1 MHTVV
6 VGGGAS
12 GIAIAV
18 MLLRHAQAGDHV
30 THVDLAPNMGIGAA
44 YSTPDETLLL
54 NVRVYNMS
62 IYADA
67 PSHFADWV
75 ADQYGQH
82 DTNAFV
88 PRHWYARYLRDT
100 LTTAIRT
107 SAGHYTQIQAQVCD
121 IEPHQRTVILHD
133 GQRIMANQVVL
144 ALGHAPIANPLS
156 RYVASPTRIIAG
168 YDWQGIAREIAPH
181 QPVLIIGTGLT
192 MVDAVSTLWQ
202 SGHHAPITAISRHG
216 HLPQA
221 HVVYAPHTGYI
232 TPADYGISLRH
243 LMRTVRREVTRAHQQ
258 GQPWQAVIDAI
269 RPHTQSL
276 WISWS
281 LADKQRFLRHVRAH
295 WDIYRHRI
303 APHLATQ
310 LSAAQHRGQLA
321 VVAGRITNYRED
333 GDGVTLSYTPRGRSH
348 GITHTAT
355 WVINCTGPESDY
367 TRITNPL
374 VTALTRR
381 GLLNA
386 DPIRLG
392 IDVDAQGHLKD
403 RDGHIIPWL
412 WSIGPPRK
420 GYAWEC
426 IAIPDIRVQAAQL
439 ADALIAAS

>member
-1 MHTVV
+1 MHTVI

-18 MLLRHAQAGDHV
+18 MLLRHAQHGDQV
-30 THVDLAPNMGIGAA
+30 THIDPAPHVGMGVA

-54 NVRVYNMS
+54 NVRVSNMS

-75 ADQYGQH
+75 ARQYDHH

-88 PRHWYARYLRDT
+88 PRHWYAQYLRDT
-100 LTTAIRT
+100 LASAIRT
-107 SAGHYTQIQAQVCD
+107 SAGHYTQIQAQACD
-121 IEPHQRTVILHD
+121 IEPHQRIVLLHD
-133 GQRIMANQVVL
+133 GQRVVADHVVL
-144 ALGHAPIANPLS
+144 ALGHAPIANPLQ
-156 RYVASPTRIIAG
+156 RWVPAPARVIAG
-168 YDWQGIAREIAPH
+168 YDWARITRTIAPDA
-181 QPVLIIGTGLT
+181 PVIVIGTGLT

-216 HLPQA
+216 HLPQV

-232 TPADYGISLRH
+232 TPADYGVSLRH
-243 LMRTVRREVTRAHQQ
+243 LMRTVRREVARAHQQ
-258 GQPWQAVIDAI
+258 GQPWQAVIDAL

-276 WISWS
+276 WMGWS

-310 LSAAQHRGQLA
+310 LSAAQQQGQLA
-321 VVAGRITNYRED
+321 VVAGRITKYRED
-333 GDGVTLSYTPRGRSH
+333 DDGVALSYTPRGHSH
-348 GITHTAT
+348 TMTSNAT
-355 WVINCTGPESDY
+355 WVVNCTGPESDY

-374 VTALTRR
+374 VTALTGR

-392 IDVDAQGHLKD
+392 IDVDAQGHLND
-403 RDGHIIPWL
+403 RDGHTIPWL

-439 ADALIAAS
+439 ADAIISTS

>member
-1 MHTVV
+1 MHTVI

-12 GIAIAV
+12 GVAV
-18 MLLRHAQAGDHV
+18 ALMRLRHAQTNDRV
-30 THVDLAPNMGIGAA
+30 TLIDTSPDIGHGVA
-44 YSTPDETLLL
+44 YSTPDDTLLL
-54 NVRVYNMS
+54 NVRASNMS
-62 IYADA
+62 VYADMPHHFVDWLA
-67 PSHFADWV
+67 TTHSHTDAS
-75 ADQYGQH
+75 
-82 DTNAFV
+82 AFV
-88 PRHWYARYLRDT
+88 PRRWYAQYLTDTLRDT
-100 LTTAIRT
+100 VST
-107 SAGHYTQIQAQVCD
+107 SAGVYTHIHVQVND
-121 IEPHQRTVILHD
+121 IDPHQRTLLLSDGRLIDADHVI
-133 GQRIMANQVVL
+133 L
-144 ALGHAPIANPLS
+144 ALGHAPIVNPLQ
-156 RYVASPTRIIAG
+156 RWLEKPARVIAG
-168 YDWQGIAREIAPH
+168 YDWARIKHTIAPNA
-181 QPVLIIGTGLT
+181 PVIIIGTGLT

-221 HVVYAPHTGYI
+221 HVIYTPHAGYI

-243 LMRTVRREVTRAHQQ
+243 LMRIVRHEVARAHQQ
-258 GQPWQAVIDAI
+258 GQPWQAVIDAL
-269 RPHTQSL
+269 RPHTQAL
-276 WISWS
+276 WIGWT

-310 LSAAQHRGQLA
+310 LSDAQQHGQLA

-333 GDGVTLSYTPRGRSH
+333 DDGVVLSYTPRGH
-348 GITHTAT
+348 NHTITHKAA

-374 VTALTRR
+374 VTALTGR
-381 GLLNA
+381 GVLNA

-392 IDVDAQGHLKD
+392 IDVDAHGRLKD
-403 RDGHIIPWL
+403 SAGHVIPWL

-439 ADALIAAS
+439 AEALIAAS